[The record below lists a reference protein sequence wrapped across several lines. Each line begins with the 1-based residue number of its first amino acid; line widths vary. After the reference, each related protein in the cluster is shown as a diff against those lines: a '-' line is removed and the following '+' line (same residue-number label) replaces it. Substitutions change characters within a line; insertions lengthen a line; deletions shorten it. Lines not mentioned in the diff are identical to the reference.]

1 MPIQS
6 AQPKENAMKRTIYDD
21 DHLLFRDAF
30 RSFLTREML
39 PRQEAWREAGMV
51 ERSAWR
57 KAGDAGFLCPWLEE
71 EYGGPGGDFLHSAIV
86 MEELAR
92 AHEAGFALPLHS
104 DVVVPYIHRFGDE
117 AQKKRWLPG
126 CASGEFITAI
136 AMTEPGTGSD
146 LAAIAT
152 TARREGEEYIL
163 DGSKTFISN
172 GILCDL
178 CVVAARTPDASDH
191 PHGQLSLFV
200 VEAEREGFVK
210 ATKLK
215 KMGMASQDTAELAFD
230 GCRVPVENRIGPEGA
245 GFLMLMQ
252 NLQQERLVVA
262 IGAQALAEQV
272 VEEAVAYANE
282 RKAFG
287 RSIARFQ
294 ALQFSVVAQATK
306 VEVGRAFLDNL
317 VAAHAA
323 GEELVK
329 ECSMAKLWQSEMCGE
344 VVDACLQV
352 YGGYGYMDEYPI
364 SRDYVDAR
372 VQRIFAGTSEIMKL
386 IIARRMGLG
395 E

>member
-1 MPIQS
+1 
-6 AQPKENAMKRTIYDD
+6 MKRTIYDE

-30 RSFLTREML
+30 RSFLSHEVL
-39 PRQEAWREAGMV
+39 PRQEAWREAGV
-51 ERSAWR
+51 VDRELWR
-57 KAGDAGFLCPWLEE
+57 KAGEAGFLCPELEE
-71 EYGGPGGDFLHSAIV
+71 EYGGSGGDFLHAAIV

-92 AHEAGFALPLHS
+92 AHESGFALPLHS

-117 AQKKRWLPG
+117 AQKQRWLPG
-126 CASGEFITAI
+126 CASGEFVTAI

-146 LAAIAT
+146 LAAVAT
-152 TARREGEEYIL
+152 TAKREGDEYIL

-172 GILCDL
+172 GMLADL
-178 CVVAARTPDASDH
+178 CVVAARTPEASDD

-200 VEAEREGFVK
+200 VESEREGYLEPR
-210 ATKLK
+210 KLK
-215 KMGMASQDTAELAFD
+215 KMGLASQDTAELAFD
-230 GCRVPVENRIGPEGA
+230 GCRVPVSNRLGPEGA

-262 IGAQALAEQV
+262 IGAQAAAEQAL
-272 VEEAVAYANE
+272 EEAVTYANE

-294 ALQFSVVAQATK
+294 ALQFSLVDQATK
-306 VEVGRAFLDNL
+306 IEVGRAFLDAL
-317 VAAHAA
+317 VVRHAA

-329 ECSMAKLWQSEMCGE
+329 ECSMAKLWQTEMLGE

-395 E
+395 A

>member
-1 MPIQS
+1 
-6 AQPKENAMKRTIYDD
+6 MKRTLYDE
-21 DHLLFRDAF
+21 DHILFRDAF
-30 RSFLTREML
+30 RSFLTREVL
-39 PRQEAWREAGMV
+39 PHQERWRADGVVSREAWT
-51 ERSAWR
+51 

-71 EYGGPGGDFLHSAIV
+71 ELGGPGGDFLHAAIV

-92 AHEAGFALPLHS
+92 AHESGFALPLHS
-104 DVVVPYIHRFGDE
+104 DVVVPYIHRFGDDE
-117 AQKKRWLPG
+117 QKKRWLPG
-126 CASGEFITAI
+126 CASGKFVTAI

-146 LAAIAT
+146 LAAVAT
-152 TARREGEEYIL
+152 TARREGDEYIL

-172 GILCDL
+172 GMLCDL
-178 CVVAARTPDASDH
+178 CVVAARTPEASED

-200 VEAEREGFVK
+200 VESEREGFIK

-215 KMGMASQDTAELAFD
+215 KMGLASQDTAELAFD
-230 GCRVPVENRIGPEGA
+230 GCRIPAANRLGPEGA

-262 IGAQALAEQV
+262 IGAQAAAEQALD
-272 VEEAVAYANE
+272 EAVDYANE

-294 ALQFSVVAQATK
+294 ALQFSLVDQATK
-306 VEVGRAFLDNL
+306 IEVGRAFLDAL
-317 VAAHAA
+317 VARHAA

-329 ECSMAKLWQSEMCGE
+329 ECSMAKLWQTEMLGE

-395 E
+395 A